1 MSKHLWLSVALLAA
15 TPALSQE
22 TATEAPEAA
31 APAPAAPAFTTP
43 ADVSAGTVV
52 ATVGGT
58 EITLGHMIVLRNSL
72 PEQYLTL
79 PDDVLYKGIL
89 DQLVQQEALVQSLGD
104 PARADALRL
113 DNDRRGYLSNVVL
126 QGVVQAAVTDAA
138 LQAAYD
144 AKYAN
149 AAPATE
155 YNAAHILVA
164 TKEEADAIRTELDA
178 GADFA
183 TLAQERSTDG
193 AAANGG
199 DLGWFGV
206 GMMVKPFEDAV
217 VAMQPG
223 TIAGPVQTDFGWH
236 LIQLKETREA
246 AKPTLD
252 EVREELA
259 AEIEQ
264 KVIADHVAALE
275 AAATISRPGDGF
287 DPAIIKDSGLLE
299 E

>member
-15 TPALSQE
+15 TPALAQE
-22 TATEAPEAA
+22 TA
-31 APAPAAPAFTTP
+31 PAAETPAFTTP
-43 ADVSAGTVV
+43 ADVSADTVV

-58 EITLGHMIVLRNSL
+58 AITLGHMIVLRNTL
-72 PEQYLTL
+72 PQQYLTL

-126 QGVVQAAVTDAA
+126 QRVVAEAVTDAA

-164 TKEEADAIRTELDA
+164 TKEEADAIKAELDA

-199 DLGWFGV
+199 DLGWFGL
-206 GMMVKPFEDAV
+206 GMMVAPFEQAV

-223 TIAGPVQTDFGWH
+223 TISAPVQTDFGWH

-246 AKPTLD
+246 AQPTLD
-252 EVREELA
+252 DVREELA

-264 KVIADHVAALE
+264 KAIADHVAALE
-275 AAATISRPGDGF
+275 AAAPIDRPGDGF
-287 DPAIIKDSGLLE
+287 DPAIIKDAALLGQ
-299 E
+299 

>member
-1 MSKHLWLSVALLAA
+1 MSKHLWLSAALLAA
-15 TPALSQE
+15 LPAVAQE
-22 TATEAPEAA
+22 T
-31 APAPAAPAFTTP
+31 APAPAAETAATEAPAFTTP
-43 ADVSAGTVV
+43 ADVSAETVV

-58 EITLGHMIVLRNSL
+58 DITLGHMIVLRNTL
-72 PEQYLTL
+72 PQQYLSL

-89 DQLVQQEALVQSLGD
+89 DQLVQQTALVQSLGE
-104 PARADALRL
+104 PAKTDVLRL
-113 DNDRRGYLSNVVL
+113 ENDRRGYLSNVAL
-126 QGVVQAAVTDAA
+126 QAVVAGAVTDAA

-149 AAPATE
+149 APAAVE

-164 TKEEADAIRTELDA
+164 TREEADAIKAELDA

-199 DLGWFGV
+199 DLGWFGL
-206 GMMVKPFEDAV
+206 GMMVAPFETAV

-223 TIAGPVQTDFGWH
+223 TISAPVQTDFGWH

-246 AKPTLD
+246 APPTLD

-264 KVIADHVAALE
+264 TAIADHVAALE
-275 AAATISRPGDGF
+275 AAATIDRPGDGF
-287 DPAIIKDSGLLE
+287 DPAIIKDAALLGQ
-299 E
+299 